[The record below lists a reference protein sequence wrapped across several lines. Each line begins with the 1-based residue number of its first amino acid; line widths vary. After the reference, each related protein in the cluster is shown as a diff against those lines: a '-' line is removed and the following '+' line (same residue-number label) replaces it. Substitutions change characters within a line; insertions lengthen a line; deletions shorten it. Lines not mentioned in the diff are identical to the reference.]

1 MKTMSLKNEN
11 KKTLDELK
19 KNNPK
24 GEDRN
29 KPMGNVDSQPN
40 QNALNADDTKVQNP
54 NRNLAKGGNNTPYD
68 KK

>member
-1 MKTMSLKNEN
+1 MSLKNEN

-19 KNNPK
+19 KNNPQGK
-24 GEDRN
+24 DPK
-29 KPMGNVDSQPN
+29 KPMGNIDSQPN
-40 QNALNADDTKVQNP
+40 QNALNEDDTKVQNP

>member
-1 MKTMSLKNEN
+1 MSLKNEN

-19 KNNPK
+19 KNNPEGK
-24 GEDRN
+24 DPN